1 MLREAIPDDAQRI
14 DAFLARYADSS
25 MYLRG
30 NLAAHGVGFGENDHS
45 TRFFLWGDEAVEGV
59 FGITKSGYVMAQMPG
74 MPVAAAQAF
83 AAAIRGRDTLG
94 MTGAADQVPVV
105 LHALGIAGSDYQLQ
119 HEEPLYRLDLSDL
132 PEAPVSTRPM
142 AADDLEPLEGWYA
155 SYLQDTGQA
164 DAAAAAKLAPG
175 RARSDLKTGRVKLL
189 EQDGVPVAMAALNAV
204 VGTHV
209 QVGGVFVPQELRGR
223 GFAQR
228 ITVGLLQAAR
238 RDGAETA
245 VLFANNP
252 VAARTYDAIGFQQV
266 GWYGIALLAQPEKVL
281 P

>member
-1 MLREAIPDDAQRI
+1 MLREATPDDAQRI
-14 DAFLARYADSS
+14 DAFLAGYADSS

-30 NLAAHGVGFGENDHS
+30 NLAAHGVGVGADDHS
-45 TRFFLWGDEAVEGV
+45 TQFFLWGDEAVEGV
-59 FGITKSGYVMAQMPG
+59 FGITKCGYVMAQVPG

-83 AAAIRGRDTLG
+83 AAAIRGRETLG
-94 MTGAADQVPVV
+94 MTGDADQVPVV
-105 LHALGIAGSDYQLQ
+105 LRALGLAGSDFQLR
-119 HEEPLYRLDLSDL
+119 HEEPLYRLDLKDL
-132 PEAPVSTRPM
+132 PEAPVASRLM
-142 AADDLEPLEGWYA
+142 AASDLERLEGWYA
-155 SYLQDTGQA
+155 SYLKDTGQA
-164 DAAAAAKLAPG
+164 DADAAARLAPG
-175 RARSDLKTGRVKLL
+175 RARADLQTGRVRLL
-189 EQDGVPVAMAALNAV
+189 EQDGAPVAMAALNAV

-252 VAARTYDAIGFQQV
+252 VAARTYEAIEFQQV
-266 GWYGIALLAQPEKVL
+266 GWYGIALLARPERVL

>member
-1 MLREAIPDDAQRI
+1 MLREATLDDALRI

-45 TRFFLWGDEAVEGV
+45 TQFFLWEGEAVEGV

-94 MTGAADQVPVV
+94 MTGVADQVPVV
-105 LHALGIAGSDYQLQ
+105 LRALGIARSEFQLQ
-119 HEEPLYRLDLSDL
+119 HEEPLYRLDLNDL
-132 PEAPVSTRPM
+132 PEALVNTRPM
-142 AADDLEPLEGWYA
+142 AAADLERLEDWYA
-155 SYLQDTGQA
+155 RYFQDTGQA

-175 RARSDLKTGRVKLL
+175 RARSDLQTGRVKLL
-189 EQDGVPVAMAALNAV
+189 EQDGVAVAMAALNAV

-209 QVGGVFVPQELRGR
+209 QVGGVFVPQDLRGR
-223 GFAQR
+223 GFAQK
-228 ITVGLLQAAR
+228 ITVGLLQAAQR
-238 RDGAETA
+238 EGAETA

-252 VAARTYDAIGFQQV
+252 VAARTYEAIGFQQV
-266 GWYGIALLAQPEKVL
+266 GWYGIALLAKPEKVL